1 MGHSAWQR
9 EASGREGAQPT
20 TTARPLARAA
30 GAAGHHPTLPRCTGI
45 LITPSL
51 MVRWACCIAYC
62 GWGRRLA
69 RDRPATPAAW
79 AHAAGACYQ
88 GSAMA
93 GVRST
98 TGAIICHGH
107 GRLTCSPDDACAV
120 HVNQPHVTHA
130 AAAPGT
136 VMACPIPGTHH
147 VCMHARTYCSSACLC
162 AQPALTK
169 RAPLSPTLAASSP
182 RLAVAT
188 LDRNA
193 KGLTGGRHGLG
204 VSCGGRPLF
213 YSGAGLRRCLHSSP
227 RQEARCNTCLCA
239 PHWLM
244 VPGRGRSRNTPAT
257 NAGPAQKCVLWV
269 SKATAGVARAPL
281 SCRACT
287 GCGQRL

>member
-1 MGHSAWQR
+1 MLHR
-9 EASGREGAQPT
+9 LLR
-20 TTARPLARAA
+20 L
-30 GAAGHHPTLPRCTGI
+30 GAAPCAGPACHACRVGPSCRSMLPRQRHGGRTVNDWGDY
-45 LITPSL
+45 LSWPGT
-51 MVRWACCIAYC
+51 AY
-62 GWGRRLA
+62 LQ
-69 RDRPATPAAW
+69 PPMM
-79 AHAAGACYQ
+79 H
-88 GSAMA
+88 
-93 GVRST
+93 
-98 TGAIICHGH
+98 
-107 GRLTCSPDDACAV
+107 V
-120 HVNQPHVTHA
+120 HVNQPRVTHA
-130 AAAPGT
+130 VAAPGT

-147 VCMHARTYCSSACLC
+147 VCMCATSNLSSACLC

-227 RQEARCNTCLCA
+227 RQEARCNKCLCA
-239 PHWLM
+239 PHWLL